1 MPKADTLPEV
11 PADKV
16 EDLRQLVEAILGF
29 VYMGDGTEAVVKTIR
44 VLRADPELAARLLG

>member
-16 EDLRQLVEAILGF
+16 DDLRQLVEAILGF
-29 VYMGDGTEAVVKTIR
+29 VYMGDGTEAIVKTIR
-44 VLRADPELAARLLG
+44 VLRADPELAARLLS